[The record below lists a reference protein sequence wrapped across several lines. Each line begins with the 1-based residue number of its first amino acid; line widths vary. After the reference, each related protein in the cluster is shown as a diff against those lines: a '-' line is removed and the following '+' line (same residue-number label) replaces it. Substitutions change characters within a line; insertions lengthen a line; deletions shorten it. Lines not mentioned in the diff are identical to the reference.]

1 MEISEIMTETS
12 TEPSSLM
19 WEDDEKKILNK
30 PKKNNIEEKVEKK
43 FITSPADIDIHGKV
57 ELQDAEI
64 SEEQRQAFRDLCTE
78 FKDIFSTDS
87 GDIGKTPLLEVEIDT
102 GDSPPITQKPYTLPL
117 KHTKWVQRELEI
129 LEKAGVIVRSVSPW
143 ASPIVV
149 VPKRTAPGEPP
160 KQRLCVD
167 YKALNSLLP
176 PVKKAFSKAK
186 GILTLV
192 LLPKID
198 EIYARLKGSNI
209 YSTFDVRSGYYHM
222 VLSEKSRPKS
232 AFVSSFGKWEFKRC
246 PFGLAQA
253 PAYFQRLV
261 NEVLSGL
268 TFTFGYLDDI
278 LVYSPDM
285 ETHLEHL
292 RKLFMRLREADLKL
306 KEVKCN
312 FLKKH
317 IQYLGHIVSG
327 KGITPMP
334 EKLACI
340 KDMPAPKTAK
350 EVKQFLGLIGYYQKF
365 VLRFSDL
372 ARPLNMLTRK
382 DVPFEWIPICQESFE
397 LLKASLMTEPILMY
411 PDPNYPYVL
420 FTDASK
426 YAWACVLTQE
436 KIH

>member
-1 MEISEIMTETS
+1 MDANIS
-12 TEPSSLM
+12 
-19 WEDDEKKILNK
+19 D
-30 PKKNNIEEKVEKK
+30 
-43 FITSPADIDIHGKV
+43 
-57 ELQDAEI
+57 
-64 SEEQRQAFRDLCTE
+64 EQRQAFKDLCME
-78 FKDIFSTDS
+78 FIDIFSTDS
-87 GDIGKTPLLEVEIDT
+87 GNIWKTPLLEVEIDT
-102 GDSPPITQKPYTLPL
+102 GDNLPITQKPYTLPL
-117 KHTKWVQRELEI
+117 RHTEWVQRELEI

-143 ASPIVV
+143 ASPVV
-149 VPKRTAPGEPP
+149 VAPKRTAPGEPP
-160 KQRLCVD
+160 KWRLCVD
-167 YKALNSLLP
+167 YRALNSLLP

-192 LLPKID
+192 PLPKID
-198 EIYARLKGSNI
+198 EISARLKGSNI
-209 YSTFDVRSGYYHM
+209 YSTFDMRSWYYHM

-232 AFVSSFGKWEFKRC
+232 AFFSSFGKWEFKRC

-253 PAYFQRLV
+253 PAYFQRLA

-268 TFTFGYLDDI
+268 TFAFVYLDDI

-292 RKLFMRLREADLKL
+292 RKLFMKLREADLKL

-340 KDMPAPKTAK
+340 KEMPPPNTKGSKAISWTYRI
-350 EVKQFLGLIGYYQKF
+350 LSKF
-365 VLRFSDL
+365 VPRFSDL
-372 ARPLNMLTRK
+372 ARPLYALSRK
-382 DVPFEWIPICQESFE
+382 NVSFEWTPVCQESFE
-397 LLKASLMTEPILMY
+397 LLKASLMTEPILTY
-411 PDPNYPYVL
+411 PDPNLPYVL

-426 YAWACVLTQE
+426 YACTCVLTQE
-436 KIH
+436 KTHQIEEKEVKILQPITYMSGLFHGSQMNWACLTKEAYAIYVN